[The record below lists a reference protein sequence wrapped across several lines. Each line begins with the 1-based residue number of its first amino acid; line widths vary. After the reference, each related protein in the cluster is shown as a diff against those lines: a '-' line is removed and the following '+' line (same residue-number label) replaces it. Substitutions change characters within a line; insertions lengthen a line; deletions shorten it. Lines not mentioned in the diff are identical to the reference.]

1 MPTVHLDYLMGKE
14 NTIFIIIRIAK
25 FLVVICMKII
35 SLQLESEIDIH
46 RLI

>member
-1 MPTVHLDYLMGKE
+1 MPTVHLDYLMGKKS
-14 NTIFIIIRIAK
+14 TIFIIIRIAK
-25 FLVVICMKII
+25 LHVVVCMKII